1 MKPLKILKN
10 PPQGD
15 ESEIHLNV
23 GAKKC
28 SFKSLSIDIFNR
40 MFIRKTAN
48 KIWLKLYDPQDNNI
62 T

>member
-15 ESEIHLNV
+15 ESEIHLNAR
-23 GAKKC
+23 AKNC

-40 MFIRKTAN
+40 MFIYKTAN
-48 KIWLKLYDPQDNNI
+48 EIWLKLYDPQDDN
-62 T
+62 TT